1 MKRFLAIFP
10 AAAIAMGVQAQSADS
25 TTDAF
30 PVDSIPGLP
39 ATEADNTQPPSLFG
53 GKRTSLGSSHFTWGA
68 DLGTGIDM
76 TTSDMTF
83 VDLHAYLGYKSRAVR
98 FAGIG
103 AGINTMMNNSSRS
116 YPVYAMLRTSFS
128 ATPRLCFMDLRLG
141 AAFNNFYEFESQ
153 TDLYASVGLGITL
166 ASGRR
171 FSSHL
176 IIGYTFMP
184 VRNLIPKASAYLP
197 ADTPEASEPVIT
209 NESRPIPD
217 LHYASIRIGCAF

>member
-1 MKRFLAIFP
+1 MKRFLAIIPAVVLALGARGADTETGAFP
-10 AAAIAMGVQAQSADS
+10 ADTISGAEVRE
-25 TTDAF
+25 
-30 PVDSIPGLP
+30 
-39 ATEADNTQPPSLFG
+39 TELSQPPSLFG

-184 VRNLIPKASAYLP
+184 VRNLRPKVSAVAPPEGADAAAEPLP
-197 ADTPEASEPVIT
+197 VNEP
-209 NESRPIPD
+209 RPIPD

>member
-1 MKRFLAIFP
+1 MKRFLAIIPAAVLVLGARGADIETGAFP
-10 AAAIAMGVQAQSADS
+10 ADTISGAEVRE
-25 TTDAF
+25 
-30 PVDSIPGLP
+30 
-39 ATEADNTQPPSLFG
+39 TELSQPPSLFG

-128 ATPRLCFMDLRLG
+128 AMPRLCFMDLRLG
-141 AAFNNFYEFESQ
+141 AAFNNFYEFKSQ

-184 VRNLIPKASAYLP
+184 VRNLRPKVSAVAPPEGADAVAEPLP
-197 ADTPEASEPVIT
+197 VNEP
-209 NESRPIPD
+209 RPIPD

>member
-1 MKRFLAIFP
+1 MS
-10 AAAIAMGVQAQSADS
+10 VQAQSADS
-25 TTDAF
+25 HTDAF
-30 PVDSIPGLP
+30 PVDSVPGLP
-39 ATEADNTQPPSLFG
+39 ATEAETAQPPSLFG
-53 GKRTSLGSSHFTWGA
+53 GKRTSLGSSHFSWGA
-68 DLGTGIDM
+68 DLGTGIDL

-98 FAGIG
+98 FVGVG
-103 AGINTMMNNSSRS
+103 AGINTMVNNSSRS

-141 AAFNNFYEFESQ
+141 AAFNNFYEFKSQ

-184 VRNLIPKASAYLP
+184 VRNLTPKASANAP
-197 ADTPEASEPVIT
+197 AETPASSEPVIP
-209 NESRPIPD
+209 NEPRPIPD